1 MKNSLLVIIAIALF
15 HLRILA
21 QCNSGSYTVAGNTV
35 ITGSCKITGD
45 LTILNGAT
53 LNVDLTN
60 AAADTFVVQ
69 GNILLQGNAVLWI
82 HATAGSTNDQF
93 IVSNNFNG
101 QRTITTKGVSKIQ
114 LENIEFRTQ
123 EGNLT
128 GASSISM
135 NYNAEDSSIF
145 YVNKSWLNN
154 QTAWLLFNLKN
165 KSTLIGYEPKRVP
178 TEIYLQ
184 DAAQISLHG
193 VNTKTGIWLN
203 FESITD
209 TLNLP
214 PNQTQPFTW
223 KIGRGVGGLN
233 TAWYLEVDSV
243 LQQDVG
249 FGVQIFPSSKMTI
262 NGTGFPVTGEL
273 KVAMMFAN
281 NTETVKDLKVGLQNT
296 TVKNGPNGS
305 VTLNNVNLGP
315 IAWQLYAL
323 MNEILFIKNSTVNE
337 IGIGG
342 PSNVTVDNSI
352 LQLAVLAAVGIG
364 GSTLTIN
371 NSEIWNQEITAA
383 NNSRIILNNCNVT
396 GSAFSTTDALSRITV
411 NGGCFFQNPSGCTQ
425 ATMVN
430 INTGRPYCNP
440 FIPPGFP
447 QNLSPA
453 TVSFAGVNYN
463 CATGINEPGQT
474 NSFHFFPNP
483 ATGVLNIFLLEPQNQ
498 KNKIQIFNSIGILLR
513 EISVGQ
519 TTQINIAGLPEGLYF
534 IHFKNQPQQTQKFI
548 KQ

>member
-1 MKNSLLVIIAIALF
+1 MKKLLSTVIVIALLHHQIF
-15 HLRILA
+15 A

-45 LTILNGAT
+45 LTILSGTT
-53 LNVDLTN
+53 LNVDLTG
-60 AAADTFVVQ
+60 AAADTFVVR
-69 GNILLQGNAVLWI
+69 GNVLLQGNAVLWI
-82 HATAGSTNDQF
+82 HSTAGSTNDQF
-93 IVSNNFNG
+93 IISNNFNG
-101 QRTITTKGVSKIQ
+101 QRIITTRGSSKIQ
-114 LENIEFRTQ
+114 LEHIEFRTQ
-123 EGNLT
+123 EGNLS

-209 TLNLP
+209 TLDLP
-214 PNQTQPFTW
+214 PNQSQPLTW
-223 KIGRGVGGLN
+223 KIGRSVGGLN

-243 LQQDVG
+243 LQQEAG

-262 NGTGFPVTGEL
+262 NGTGLPVTGEL

-281 NTETVKDLKVGLQNT
+281 NSETVKDLKVGLQNT
-296 TVKNGPNGS
+296 TVTNGPNGS

-323 MNEILFIKNSTVNE
+323 MNENLFIKNSIVNE

-342 PSNVTVDNSI
+342 PSNVTVDCSV
-352 LQLAVLAAVGIG
+352 LQLAVLAAVGVG

-383 NNSRIILNNCNVT
+383 NNSKVVLNNCKVT

-411 NGGCFFQNPSGCTQ
+411 NGGCFLKNPSGCTQ
-425 ATMVN
+425 AAMVD
-430 INTGRPYCNP
+430 INTGQPYCNP

-447 QNLSPA
+447 QNLTPA
-453 TVSFAGVNYN
+453 TVTFIDVNYN
-463 CATGINEPGQT
+463 CVTGINGT
-474 NSFHFFPNP
+474 GSTDSFQIFPNP
-483 ATGVLNIFLLEPQNQ
+483 AAKILNIYISGTQNPKGQ
-498 KNKIQIFNSIGILLR
+498 IQIFNSIGMLLK
-513 EISVGQ
+513 EIDVAQ
-519 TTQINIAGLPEGLYF
+519 TTQINIVDLPSGLYF
-534 IHFKNQPQQTQKFI
+534 VHLKNKESKMQKFI